1 MCEVSAFAVA
11 ACDANVCDTTECDT
25 TECDTTEGDVTVGGE
40 ADYPVTQTP
49 SLALTRCETSPMS
62 ARP

>member
-1 MCEVSAFAVA
+1 MRDVTVLGVSV
-11 ACDANVCDTTECDT
+11 CDVNVCD
-25 TECDTTEGDVTVGGE
+25 VTVRCDKRKAGIQ
-40 ADYPVTQTP
+40 APQVP

>member
-1 MCEVSAFAVA
+1 MRDVSAFAGS
-11 ACDANVCDTTECDT
+11 ACDPNVCDVSVRDSTEY
-25 TECDTTEGDVTVGGE
+25 DVTVGDG
-40 ADYPVTQTP
+40 AVCPVTQVP

>member
-1 MCEVSAFAVA
+1 MR
-11 ACDANVCDTTECDT
+11 
-25 TECDTTEGDVTVGGE
+25 DVTVIGV
-40 ADYPVTQTP
+40 AVCDVTVCDVTVRCNRQRQAGLQASQVP

>member
-1 MCEVSAFAVA
+1 MCAVSAFAVTA
-11 ACDANVCDTTECDT
+11 YDARVCDVTLSDRAVCDI
-25 TECDTTEGDVTVGGE
+25 TVGAE
-40 ADYPVTQTP
+40 AVCPVTQVP

>member
-11 ACDANVCDTTECDT
+11 ACDANVCDTTE
-25 TECDTTEGDVTVGGE
+25 GDVTVGGE
-40 ADYPVTQTP
+40 ADYPVTQTA

>member
-11 ACDANVCDTTECDT
+11 ACDANICDATVH
-25 TECDTTEGDVTVGGE
+25 DTTEGDVTVGGE

>member
-1 MCEVSAFAVA
+1 MHDETALGVSV
-11 ACDANVCDTTECDT
+11 CDANVCDVSVRLPRKRQA
-25 TECDTTEGDVTVGGE
+25 GIQAPQV
-40 ADYPVTQTP
+40 P

>member
-11 ACDANVCDTTECDT
+11 ACDANVCDT

>member
-1 MCEVSAFAVA
+1 MCAVSAFAVNA
-11 ACDANVCDTTECDT
+11 YDAKVC
-25 TECDTTEGDVTVGGE
+25 DVTVGAE
-40 ADYPVTQTP
+40 AVCLVTQVP

>member
-1 MCEVSAFAVA
+1 VRDVSAFAGS
-11 ACDANVCDTTECDT
+11 ACDPNVCDVSVRDSTEY
-25 TECDTTEGDVTVGGE
+25 DVTVGDG
-40 ADYPVTQTP
+40 AVCPVTQVP

>member
-1 MCEVSAFAVA
+1 MRDVSAFAGT
-11 ACDANVCDTTECDT
+11 ACDPNVCDVSVRDT
-25 TECDTTEGDVTVGGE
+25 TEYDVTVGGG
-40 ADYPVTQTP
+40 AVCPVTQVP

>member
-11 ACDANVCDTTECDT
+11 ACDANVCDATVRDT
-25 TECDTTEGDVTVGGE
+25 TVCDVTVGAE
-40 ADYPVTQTP
+40 AVCPVTQVP

>member
-25 TECDTTEGDVTVGGE
+25 TEGDVTVGGE
-40 ADYPVTQTP
+40 ADYPVTQTA

>member
-11 ACDANVCDTTECDT
+11 ACDANVCDATVRDT
-25 TECDTTEGDVTVGGE
+25 TVCDVTVGGE